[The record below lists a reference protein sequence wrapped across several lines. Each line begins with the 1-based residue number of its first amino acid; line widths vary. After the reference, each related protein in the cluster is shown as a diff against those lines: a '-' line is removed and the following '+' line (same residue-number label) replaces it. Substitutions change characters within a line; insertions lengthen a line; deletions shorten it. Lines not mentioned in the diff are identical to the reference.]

1 MNFLGGHKILP
12 VLVTEDATWMKDLGK
27 VLVDNG
33 LPIIEVTL
41 RTPESWRAIENLIKV
56 DGLSVGVG
64 SVTREDDL
72 DKAKSFNLKFAV
84 SAGLSEPLISYA
96 KNLGIPYLPGVATP
110 SEMLSALRMGITDM
124 KWFPAM
130 TLGGVSGLR
139 SFSAPFP
146 NLRFLPTG
154 GITSSNAEDFL
165 SEKNVFAVGGSWIFS
180 KADMANKDLASIAK
194 AVASTNRS

>member
-41 RTPESWRAIENLIKV
+41 RTSESWRAIENLTKV

-72 DKAKSFNLKFAV
+72 DKAKNFNLKFAV
-84 SAGLSEPLISYA
+84 SAGLSEPLILHA

-110 SEMLSALRMGITDM
+110 TEMLSALRMGVTDM

>member
-1 MNFLGGHKILP
+1 MNFLGGQKILP
-12 VLVTEDATWMKDLGK
+12 VLVTEDASWMKDLGK

-41 RTPESWRAIENLIKV
+41 RTSESWRAIENLTKV
-56 DGLSVGVG
+56 DGLTVGVG
-64 SVTREDDL
+64 SITKENEL
-72 DKAKSFNLKFAV
+72 DQAKNFNLKFAV
-84 SAGLSEPLISYA
+84 SAGLSEPLVMHA
-96 KNLGIPYLPGVATP
+96 KNLGITYLPGVATP
-110 SEMLSALRMGITDM
+110 SEMLTALRMGITDM

-154 GITSSNAEDFL
+154 GITSTNAEEFL
-165 SEKNVFAVGGSWIFS
+165 NERNVFAVGGSWIFS
-180 KADMANKDLASIAK
+180 KADMANKDLASIAR
-194 AVASTNRS
+194 AVASTHRS

>member
-1 MNFLGGHKILP
+1 MNFLGGYKILP

-41 RTPESWRAIENLIKV
+41 RTSESWRAIENLTKV

-64 SVTREDDL
+64 SVTREDEL
-72 DKAKSFNLKFAV
+72 DRAKNLNLKFAV
-84 SAGLSEPLISYA
+84 SAGLSEPLILHA

-110 SEMLSALRMGITDM
+110 TEMLSALRMGVSDM

-180 KADMANKDLASIAK
+180 KANMANKDLASIAK

>member
-41 RTPESWRAIENLIKV
+41 RTPESWRAIENLIEV

-84 SAGLSEPLISYA
+84 SAGLSEPLISHA

-165 SEKNVFAVGGSWIFS
+165 SEKNVLAVGGSWIFS

>member
-1 MNFLGGHKILP
+1 MNFLGGYKILP

-41 RTPESWRAIENLIKV
+41 RTSESWRAIENLTKV

-64 SVTREDDL
+64 SVTRVDEL
-72 DKAKSFNLKFAV
+72 DKAKNLNLKFAV
-84 SAGLSEPLISYA
+84 SAGLSESLILHA

-110 SEMLSALRMGITDM
+110 TEMLSALRMGVTDM